1 MTKDSGQTLLAAVAD
16 LALVAGRVALGYFR
30 SRIDVE
36 TKGDGSPVTVADR
49 AAEAAARD
57 WIAARFPADGV
68 LGEEMGTRNEGASR
82 RWLID
87 PIDGTKTFV
96 RGVPLWGTLV
106 AVAEGEDVL
115 VGAACFP
122 AVAEL
127 VVAGKGYGCFWND
140 SRCRVSTVSE
150 LSQAT
155 VLATDERFAQFPAWG
170 ERWRAL
176 TQKAA
181 VCRTWGDCYGY
192 LLVATGRAEVMVDE
206 VLAPWDS
213 AALHP
218 IITEAGGVFTDFEG
232 RPGAFGKSGLA
243 TNAALSERVRA
254 ALKGS

>member
-1 MTKDSGQTLLAAVAD
+1 MEPSIQTLMEAAAEVARKAGE
-16 LALVAGRVALGYFR
+16 LALAHYRKA
-30 SRIDVE
+30 IAVE

-49 AAEAAARD
+49 AAEQVARTL
-57 WIAARFPADGV
+57 ISARFPNDSI
-68 LGEEMGTRNEGASR
+68 LGEEHGETRGSGKR
-82 RWLID
+82 RWILD

-106 AVAEGEDVL
+106 AVAEGDDVL

-218 IITEAGGVFTDFEG
+218 IITEAGGVFTDFQG
-232 RPGAFGKSGLA
+232 TPGAFGKSGLA